1 MARYIDADALK
12 ERLEDFSKWCRDG
25 RKQGVDFVLDC
36 PLPNMPTA
44 DVAPRAEWI
53 SVEERLPDV
62 CGMPV
67 LMVAKNEYGQANIVK
82 GFTNYTC
89 PIAFSTSEMEYYS
102 VWHAW
107 KVTHWM
113 PLPEPPKANQ

>member
-53 SVEERLPDV
+53 SVEERLPDGNGNFLTVDRKGDMMV
-62 CGMPV
+62 CYWEKRFGWFASV
-67 LMVAKNEYGQANIVK
+67 CKKNAI
-82 GFTNYTC
+82 
-89 PIAFSTSEMEYYS
+89 
-102 VWHAW
+102 
-107 KVTHWM
+107 THWT
-113 PLPEPPKANQ
+113 PLPEPPKGE